1 MDEPYIT
8 HQSNPIYMEISGGAN
23 NRCSFKKAWGG
34 FGAVKGTGE
43 VGDVE
48 IPAAYHGWPDT
59 IIASSSCNAS
69 PTFVDGCC
77 YVHSWF
83 GSVRKNDEAIS
94 LDSTIWQE
102 TNTSNMLGQDYRLS
116 DVVSQGEW
124 NIPILQLIF
133 PDYWVQVISESPVPR
148 DDPTKP
154 FCWCWEA
161 SDVDIPQ
168 TRDIF
173 NVVYPFN
180 GDTFDRG
187 WRHLWRLPV
196 LPKLKNFMW
205 KVLWERLPT
214 RVYLDSIGM
223 HMDNRCPMCEAV
235 PETVFHLFAEC
246 KYAAEVYLPKLP
258 STPTFMAKKQLEYIV
273 SPSFVEE

>member
-102 TNTSNMLGQDYRLS
+102 TNTSNMLGQVTSPKQEGGLGLRRFATSRDA
-116 DVVSQGEW
+116 
-124 NIPILQLIF
+124 IL
-133 PDYWVQVISESPVPR
+133 
-148 DDPTKP
+148 
-154 FCWCWEA
+154 
-161 SDVDIPQ
+161 
-168 TRDIF
+168 
-173 NVVYPFN
+173 
-180 GDTFDRG
+180 
-187 WRHLWRLPV
+187 
-196 LPKLKNFMW
+196 
-205 KVLWERLPT
+205 
-214 RVYLDSIGM
+214 
-223 HMDNRCPMCEAV
+223 
-235 PETVFHLFAEC
+235 EC